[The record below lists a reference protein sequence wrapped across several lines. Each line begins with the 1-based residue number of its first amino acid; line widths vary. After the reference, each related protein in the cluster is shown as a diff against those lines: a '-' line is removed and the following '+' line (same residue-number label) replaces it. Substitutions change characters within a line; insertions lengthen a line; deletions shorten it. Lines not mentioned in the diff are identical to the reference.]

1 MWIVQVIERGTGKL
15 LDEFW
20 SRDRD
25 SVESKRDEFKVTY
38 PNANVCFDYN
48 S

>member
-1 MWIVQVIERGTGKL
+1 MWLVQVIEVGTGKL
-15 LDEFW
+15 LDEAW
-20 SRDRD
+20 GRDRAL
-25 SVESKRDEFKVTY
+25 VEAKRDEFKVMY